1 VTYLHDRDG
10 AFTGDGHRVGA
21 HAVARDTAGGGG
33 GAQASGNELTV
44 RGAVL
49 SALKLP
55 RSEAPDV
62 DMELVQSGVAAV
74 AVELNLELQPIL
86 RDGLV
91 AHRAGRTD
99 PRSAPRNVGW
109 SVWQLS
115 STDHFSGF
123 RAPNSL
129 VRHGVSPRVRREWVM
144 PNARRPD
151 ACARHPGSPMEG
163 S

>member
-1 VTYLHDRDG
+1 M
-10 AFTGDGHRVGA
+10 
-21 HAVARDTAGGGG
+21 G
-33 GAQASGNELTV
+33 GAQAGGNELTV

-49 SALKLP
+49 LALEFP
-55 RSEAPDV
+55 RCKAADV
-62 DMELVQSGVAAV
+62 DMELVQSGVVTIAS
-74 AVELNLELQPIL
+74 ELNLELQPTL

-123 RAPNSL
+123 RAQNSL
-129 VRHGVSPRVRREWVM
+129 IGHVTLQAWREV
-144 PNARRPD
+144 NAR
-151 ACARHPGSPMEG
+151 CQEARTPVRVTREARWKATVSLLHLETT
-163 S
+163 